1 MFLKKI
7 IKNIL
12 IIILFIPI
20 KVFAQESLVNFSGNI
35 QTGYNYYDNYSFT
48 PYFDKDTNE
57 EYSAIARFILES
69 NNYDNFSYEIH
80 ALQTY
85 NYSDIKTGVSGR
97 SLSMLSADLG
107 EDRIKNNDESA
118 HYYIDRAN
126 IKFTTNDLDIYLGR
140 LAVSFGK
147 PQFWN
152 LFDYY
157 GSSYLNQD
165 FKSGI
170 DAVRIDKSFSN
181 FSGVNVIVNKMKK
194 YNNTGSYLENTL
206 AQSYQRIGLER
217 EIGFLLRSYTTINDT
232 DYALLYK
239 SEPEGQ
245 RVGFEVDGE
254 IGSFNIYNEITYL
267 WGTDKIIMPGS
278 YQGNLLKNYLMNV
291 LGINYRF
298 NNNLQIIVEHLI
310 NGLADSNNLDVSN
323 IRYKNGLSSSLN
335 EHVTG
340 ISLDYEFSPLLI
352 GKYDSKIAWQDS
364 SHQHNLT
371 LTKSITDNLDFI
383 LGSQINIGDRPSGS
397 NWQNPNI
404 QSEFG
409 RLNNKYF
416 LELKSYF

>member
-1 MFLKKI
+1 
-7 IKNIL
+7 
-12 IIILFIPI
+12 
-20 KVFAQESLVNFSGNI
+20 
-35 QTGYNYYDNYSFT
+35 
-48 PYFDKDTNE
+48 
-57 EYSAIARFILES
+57 
-69 NNYDNFSYEIH
+69 
-80 ALQTY
+80 
-85 NYSDIKTGVSGR
+85 
-97 SLSMLSADLG
+97 
-107 EDRIKNNDESA
+107 
-118 HYYIDRAN
+118 
-126 IKFTTNDLDIYLGR
+126 
-140 LAVSFGK
+140 
-147 PQFWN
+147 
-152 LFDYY
+152 
-157 GSSYLNQD
+157 
-165 FKSGI
+165 
-170 DAVRIDKSFSN
+170 
-181 FSGVNVIVNKMKK
+181 
-194 YNNTGSYLENTL
+194 
-206 AQSYQRIGLER
+206 
-217 EIGFLLRSYTTINDT
+217 
-232 DYALLYK
+232 
-239 SEPEGQ
+239 
-245 RVGFEVDGE
+245 
-254 IGSFNIYNEITYL
+254 
-267 WGTDKIIMPGS
+267 MPGS
-278 YQGNLLKNYLMNV
+278 YQGNLLKNYLTNV

>member
-1 MFLKKI
+1 
-7 IKNIL
+7 
-12 IIILFIPI
+12 
-20 KVFAQESLVNFSGNI
+20 
-35 QTGYNYYDNYSFT
+35 
-48 PYFDKDTNE
+48 
-57 EYSAIARFILES
+57 
-69 NNYDNFSYEIH
+69 
-80 ALQTY
+80 
-85 NYSDIKTGVSGR
+85 
-97 SLSMLSADLG
+97 LG
-107 EDRIKNNDESA
+107 EDRINNNDESA

-126 IKFTTNDLDIYLGR
+126 VKFTTKDLDIYLGR

-181 FSGVNVIVNKMKK
+181 FSGVNIVVNKIKK
-194 YNNTGSYLENTL
+194 YNESGSYLENTL
-206 AQSYQRIGLER
+206 TQSYQRIGIER
-217 EIGFLLRSYTTINDT
+217 ELSFLLRGYTTFNNT

-239 SEPEGQ
+239 SEPEGHF
-245 RVGFEVDGE
+245 VGFEVDGE
-254 IGSFNIYNEITYL
+254 IGSLNIYNEIAYL
-267 WGTDKIIMPGS
+267 SGTDKITMPGS
-278 YQGNLLKNYLMNV
+278 YQGNLLKNYFMNV

-298 NNNLQIIVEHLI
+298 KNNLQITVEHLF
-310 NGLADSNNLDVSN
+310 NGLGDSSNLDASN
-323 IRYKNGLSSSLN
+323 IRYKNGLNKSLN

-340 ISLDYEFSPLLI
+340 ISLNYEFNPLLI

-364 SHQHNLT
+364 SHQHNIT
-371 LTKSITDNLDFI
+371 LIKSITDNLDFI

-409 RLNNKYF
+409 RQNNKYF
-416 LELKSYF
+416 FQLKSYF

>member
-1 MFLKKI
+1 MFIKKCI
-7 IKNIL
+7 RNIL
-12 IIILFIPI
+12 IVIIFIPL
-20 KVFAQESLVNFSGNI
+20 KLFAQDSLVNFSGNI
-35 QTGYNYYDNYSFT
+35 QAGYNFYDNYSFT

-57 EYSAIARFILES
+57 EYSTIARIILES
-69 NNYDNFSYEIH
+69 KNYDNFSYEIH
-80 ALQTY
+80 ALQAY
-85 NYSDIKTGVSGR
+85 NYSNIKTGISGR

-107 EDRIKNNDESA
+107 EDRINNNDESA

-126 IKFTTNDLDIYLGR
+126 VKFTTKDLDIYLGR

-181 FSGVNVIVNKMKK
+181 FSGANIVVNKIKK
-194 YNNTGSYLENTL
+194 YNESGSYLENTL
-206 AQSYQRIGLER
+206 TQSYQRIGIER
-217 EIGFLLRSYTTINDT
+217 ELSFLLRGYTTFNNT

-239 SEPEGQ
+239 SEPEGHF
-245 RVGFEVDGE
+245 VGFEVDGE
-254 IGSFNIYNEITYL
+254 IGSLNIYNEIAYL
-267 WGTDKIIMPGS
+267 SGTHKITMPGS
-278 YQGNLLKNYLMNV
+278 YQGNLLKNYFMNV
-291 LGINYRF
+291 LGINYRLK
-298 NNNLQIIVEHLI
+298 NNLQITVEHLF
-310 NGLADSNNLDVSN
+310 NGLGDSSNLDASN
-323 IRYKNGLSSSLN
+323 IRYKNGLNKSLN
-335 EHVTG
+335 KHVTG
-340 ISLDYEFSPLLI
+340 ISLNYEFNPLLI

-364 SHQHNLT
+364 SHQHNIT
-371 LTKSITDNLDFI
+371 LIKSITDNLDFI

-409 RLNNKYF
+409 RQNNKYF
-416 LELKSYF
+416 FQLKSYF